1 MPEISGTARIS
12 PAQIRAVKVAQR
24 ARGMGDAEYRA
35 LLWAHWGALSCT
47 ALTRRQASDLLRL
60 LGRPLARQP
69 GEQPPR
75 PPRPRPAPLAPG
87 VVRLPTPAQRRLIAA
102 LAAEIE
108 WGPAGY
114 AGWLAH
120 SQGLA
125 RLTTAAQA
133 SRVIE
138 GLRAIRRRRG

>member
-1 MPEISGTARIS
+1 MAEISRTARIT
-12 PAQIRAVKVAQR
+12 PAQIRAVKTAQR
-24 ARGMGDAEYRA
+24 RRGMDDREYRA
-35 LLWAHWGALSCT
+35 LLWAHWGALTCT
-47 ALTRRQASDLLRL
+47 TLTRRQAHELLRL
-60 LGRPLARQP
+60 LGLRLARQP

-75 PPRPRPAPLAPG
+75 PPRPAPVASG
-87 VVRLPTPAQRRLIAA
+87 VVRLPTPAQRRLIEA
-102 LAAEIE
+102 LAAEIA

-114 AGWLAH
+114 AGWLQG

-125 RLTTAAQA
+125 RITTSAQA